1 MDSKAESGG
10 KRMSTET
17 NRSRRE
23 AWAEAVK
30 PIVESIETRGD
41 EALLEWTRQFDGVDK
56 IESVDLSR
64 FTPPAAYAELTEAL
78 TLAAERIRAF
88 HARQVRQDDVFEDTM
103 FRLGRRYMPLDSV
116 GVYVPGG
123 TAVYPSSVLM
133 NIIPAKVAGVKRVVM
148 VTPPKADGI
157 DISLLIA
164 AKIAGADECFLVGG
178 AQAVAALAYGT
189 ETIRPVDKIV
199 GPGNAYVA
207 TAKSLVSD
215 IVGID
220 SVAGP
225 SEVLIIADET
235 ANPKWV
241 AADLLAQAEHDV
253 EATAIA
259 LVTSETLRDQI
270 EQELEQQL
278 ALLPRQDIAR
288 EALKRGGVLHKSL
301 KEAITYANTMAAEH
315 VQLAVKDPEQLM
327 QSIRHGGS
335 FFLGHEA
342 AEAFGDYIAGPN
354 HVLPTSG
361 TARFSSGLSVD
372 DFYRRQTFLEMTEL
386 DETITKAAIRIA
398 KQEQLEGHARAMAVR
413 MEDV

>member
-1 MDSKAESGG
+1 
-10 KRMSTET
+10 MSTET
-17 NRSRRE
+17 NRTRRE
-23 AWAEAVK
+23 SWVEVVK
-30 PIVESIETRGD
+30 PILEAVESNGD
-41 EALLEWTRQFDGVDK
+41 EALLAFTKKFDGVDK
-56 IESVDLSR
+56 IETVDLTT
-64 FTPPAAYAELTEAL
+64 FTPPEAYAELTEAL
-78 TLAAERIRAF
+78 TLAAERIRTF
-88 HARQVRQDDVFEDTM
+88 HERQRRQDDVYEDDI
-103 FRLGRRYMPLDSV
+103 FRLGRRFMALDSV

-148 VTPPKADGI
+148 VTPPKQDGI
-157 DISLLIA
+157 DLSLLIA
-164 AKIAGADECFLVGG
+164 AKIAGADECYLVGG
-178 AQAVAALAYGT
+178 AQAVAALAFGT
-189 ETIRPVDKIV
+189 ETIQPVDKIV

-207 TAKSLVSD
+207 TAKSLVSH

-253 EATAIA
+253 EATALA
-259 LVTSETLRDQI
+259 LVTTDELAVAIR
-270 EQELEQQL
+270 QELERQL
-278 ALLPRQDIAR
+278 AELPRRDIAI
-288 EALKRGGVLHKSL
+288 EAMKRGGVLVKT
-301 KEAITYANTMAAEH
+301 KDEAIRYANEMAAEH
-315 VQLAVKDPEQLM
+315 VQLAVADPEDYM
-327 QSIRHGGS
+327 QAIRHGGS

-372 DFYRRQTFLEMTEL
+372 DFYRRQTFLQMTEL
-386 DETITKAAIRIA
+386 DERITRAAIRIA
-398 KQEQLEGHARAMAVR
+398 QQEQLDGHARAMAVR
-413 MEDV
+413 LEDV

>member
-1 MDSKAESGG
+1 
-10 KRMSTET
+10 MSTET
-17 NRSRRE
+17 NRTRRE
-23 AWAEAVK
+23 SWAEAVK
-30 PIVESIETRGD
+30 PILEAVESNGD
-41 EALLEWTRQFDGVDK
+41 EALLAFTKKFDGVDK
-56 IESVDLSR
+56 IETVDLTT
-64 FTPPAAYAELTEAL
+64 FTPPEAYAELTEAL
-78 TLAAERIRAF
+78 TLAAERIRTF
-88 HARQVRQDDVFEDTM
+88 HERQRRQDDVYEDGM
-103 FRLGRRYMPLDSV
+103 FRLGRRFMALDSV

-148 VTPPKADGI
+148 VTPPKQDGI
-157 DISLLIA
+157 DLSLLIA
-164 AKIAGADECFLVGG
+164 AKIAGADECYLVGG
-178 AQAVAALAYGT
+178 AQAVAALAFGT
-189 ETIRPVDKIV
+189 ETIQPVDKIV

-207 TAKSLVSD
+207 TAKSLVSH

-253 EATAIA
+253 EATALA
-259 LVTSETLRDQI
+259 LVTTDELAEAIR
-270 EQELEQQL
+270 QELDRQL
-278 ALLPRQDIAR
+278 AELPRRDIAI
-288 EALKRGGVLHKSL
+288 EAMKRGGVLVKT
-301 KEAITYANTMAAEH
+301 KAEAIRYANEMAAEH
-315 VQLAVKDPEQLM
+315 VQLAVADPEDYM
-327 QSIRHGGS
+327 QAIRHGGS

-372 DFYRRQTFLEMTEL
+372 DFYRRQTFLQMTEL
-386 DETITKAAIRIA
+386 DERITRAAIRIA
-398 KQEQLEGHARAMAVR
+398 QQEQLDGHARAMAVR
-413 MEDV
+413 LEDV

>member
-1 MDSKAESGG
+1 
-10 KRMSTET
+10 MSTET

-30 PIVESIETRGD
+30 PIVESIEARGD
-41 EALLEWTRQFDGVDK
+41 EALLEWTKQFDGVDR
-56 IESVDLSR
+56 IESVDLAS
-64 FTPPAAYAELTEAL
+64 FNPPVAYSELTEAL

-164 AKIAGADECFLVGG
+164 AKIAGADECFLIGG

-207 TAKSLVSD
+207 TAKALVSH

-259 LVTSETLRDQI
+259 IVTSETLRDQI
-270 EQELEQQL
+270 EQELERQL
-278 ALLPRQDIAR
+278 VQLPRQDIAR
-288 EALKRGGVLHKSL
+288 ESLKRGGVLYRTI
-301 KEAITYANTMAAEH
+301 EDAIEYANTMAAEH
-315 VQLAVKDPEQLM
+315 VQLAVKDPEVLM
-327 QSIRHGGS
+327 RAIRHGGS

>member
-1 MDSKAESGG
+1 
-10 KRMSTET
+10 MSTET
-17 NRSRRE
+17 NRARRE
-23 AWAEAVK
+23 SWAEAVK
-30 PIVESIETRGD
+30 PILEAVESNGD
-41 EALLEWTRQFDGVDK
+41 EALLAFTKKFDGVDK
-56 IESVDLSR
+56 IETVDLTT
-64 FTPPAAYAELTEAL
+64 FTPPDAYAELTEAL
-78 TLAAERIRAF
+78 TLAAERIRTF
-88 HARQVRQDDVFEDTM
+88 HSRQRRQDDVYEDEM
-103 FRLGRRYMPLDSV
+103 FRLGRRFMPLDSV

-148 VTPPKADGI
+148 VTPPKQDGI
-157 DISLLIA
+157 DLSLLIA
-164 AKIAGADECFLVGG
+164 AKIAGADECYLVGG
-178 AQAVAALAYGT
+178 AQAVAALAFGT
-189 ETIRPVDKIV
+189 ETIQPVDKIV

-207 TAKSLVSD
+207 TAKSLVSH

-253 EATAIA
+253 EATALA
-259 LVTSETLRDQI
+259 LVTTDELAEAIR
-270 EQELEQQL
+270 QELERQL
-278 ALLPRQDIAR
+278 AELPRRDIAI
-288 EALKRGGVLHKSL
+288 EAMKRGGVLVKT
-301 KEAITYANTMAAEH
+301 KAEAIRYANEMAAEH
-315 VQLAVKDPEQLM
+315 VQLAVADPEDYM
-327 QSIRHGGS
+327 QAIRHGGS

-372 DFYRRQTFLEMTEL
+372 DFYRRQTFLQMTEL
-386 DETITKAAIRIA
+386 DERITRAAIRIA
-398 KQEQLEGHARAMAVR
+398 QQEQLDGHARAMAVR
-413 MEDV
+413 LEDV

>member
-1 MDSKAESGG
+1 
-10 KRMSTET
+10 MSTET
-17 NRSRRE
+17 NRTRRE
-23 AWAEAVK
+23 SWAEAVK
-30 PIVESIETRGD
+30 PILEAVESNGD
-41 EALLEWTRQFDGVDK
+41 EALLAFTKKFDGVDK
-56 IESVDLSR
+56 IETVDLTT
-64 FTPPAAYAELTEAL
+64 FTPPEAYAELTEAL
-78 TLAAERIRAF
+78 TLAAERIRTF
-88 HARQVRQDDVFEDTM
+88 HERQRRQDDVYEDGM
-103 FRLGRRYMPLDSV
+103 FRLGRRFMALDSV

-148 VTPPKADGI
+148 VTPPKQDGI
-157 DISLLIA
+157 DLSLLIA
-164 AKIAGADECFLVGG
+164 AKIAGADECYLVGG
-178 AQAVAALAYGT
+178 AQAVAALAFGT
-189 ETIRPVDKIV
+189 ETIQPVDKIV

-207 TAKSLVSD
+207 TAKSLVSH

-253 EATAIA
+253 EATALA
-259 LVTSETLRDQI
+259 LVTTDELAEAIR
-270 EQELEQQL
+270 QELDRQL
-278 ALLPRQDIAR
+278 AELPRRDIAI
-288 EALKRGGVLHKSL
+288 EAMKRGGVLVKT
-301 KEAITYANTMAAEH
+301 KAEAIRYANEMAAEH
-315 VQLAVKDPEQLM
+315 VQLAVTDPEDYM
-327 QSIRHGGS
+327 QAIRHGGS

-372 DFYRRQTFLEMTEL
+372 DFYRRQTFLQMTEL
-386 DETITKAAIRIA
+386 DERITRAAIRIA
-398 KQEQLEGHARAMAVR
+398 QQEQLDGHARAMAVR
-413 MEDV
+413 LEDV

>member
-1 MDSKAESGG
+1 
-10 KRMSTET
+10 MSTET

-30 PIVESIETRGD
+30 PIVESIEARGD
-41 EALLEWTRQFDGVDK
+41 EALLEWTKQFDGVDR
-56 IESVDLSR
+56 IESIDLSR
-64 FTPPAAYAELTEAL
+64 FIPPTSYAELTEAL

-88 HARQVRQDDVFEDTM
+88 HARQVREDDVFEDTM

-164 AKIAGADECFLVGG
+164 AKIAGADECFLIGG

-207 TAKSLVSD
+207 TAKALVSH

-225 SEVLIIADET
+225 SEVLIIADDT

-259 LVTSETLRDQI
+259 LVTTEALRD
-270 EQELEQQL
+270 EVDQELERQL
-278 ALLPRQDIAR
+278 SLLPRQEIAR
-288 EALKRGGVLHKSL
+288 ESLKRGGVIVRSL
-301 KEAITYANTMAAEH
+301 EDAIDYANTMAAEH
-315 VQLAVKDPEQLM
+315 VQLAVKDPETLM
-327 QSIRHGGS
+327 RAIRHGGS

-386 DETITKAAIRIA
+386 DEAITKAAIRIA

-413 MEDV
+413 MEDI

>member
-1 MDSKAESGG
+1 
-10 KRMSTET
+10 MSTET
-17 NRSRRE
+17 NRTRRE
-23 AWAEAVK
+23 SWVEVVK
-30 PIVESIETRGD
+30 PILEAVESNGD
-41 EALLEWTRQFDGVDK
+41 EALLAFTKKFDGVDK
-56 IESVDLSR
+56 IEMVDLTT
-64 FTPPAAYAELTEAL
+64 FTPPEAYAELTEAL
-78 TLAAERIRAF
+78 TLAAERIRTF
-88 HARQVRQDDVFEDTM
+88 HERQRRQDDVYEDGM
-103 FRLGRRYMPLDSV
+103 FRLGRRFMALDSV

-148 VTPPKADGI
+148 VTPPKQDGI
-157 DISLLIA
+157 DLSLLIA
-164 AKIAGADECFLVGG
+164 AKIAGADECYLVGG
-178 AQAVAALAYGT
+178 AQAVAALAFGT
-189 ETIRPVDKIV
+189 ETIQPVDKIV

-207 TAKSLVSD
+207 TAKSLVSH

-253 EATAIA
+253 EATALA
-259 LVTSETLRDQI
+259 LVTTDELAVAIR
-270 EQELEQQL
+270 QELERQL
-278 ALLPRQDIAR
+278 AELPRRDIAI
-288 EALKRGGVLHKSL
+288 EAMKRGGVLVKT
-301 KEAITYANTMAAEH
+301 KDEAIRYANEMAAEH
-315 VQLAVKDPEQLM
+315 VQLAVADPEDYM
-327 QSIRHGGS
+327 QAIRHGGS

-372 DFYRRQTFLEMTEL
+372 DFYRRQTFLQMTEL
-386 DETITKAAIRIA
+386 DERITRAAIRIA
-398 KQEQLEGHARAMAVR
+398 QQEQLDGHARAMAVR
-413 MEDV
+413 LEDV

>member
-1 MDSKAESGG
+1 
-10 KRMSTET
+10 MSTET
-17 NRSRRE
+17 NRTRRE
-23 AWAEAVK
+23 SWAEAVK
-30 PIVESIETRGD
+30 PILEAVESNGD
-41 EALLEWTRQFDGVDK
+41 EALLAFTKKFDGVDK
-56 IESVDLSR
+56 IETVDLST
-64 FTPPAAYAELTEAL
+64 FTPPEAYAELTEAL
-78 TLAAERIRAF
+78 TLAAERIRTF
-88 HARQVRQDDVFEDTM
+88 HERQRRQDDMYEDEM
-103 FRLGRRYMPLDSV
+103 FRLGRRFRPLDSV

-148 VTPPKADGI
+148 VTPPKQDGI
-157 DISLLIA
+157 DLSLLIA
-164 AKIAGADECFLVGG
+164 AKIAGADECYLVGG
-178 AQAVAALAYGT
+178 AQAVAALAFGT
-189 ETIRPVDKIV
+189 ETIQPVDKIV

-207 TAKSLVSD
+207 TAKSLISH

-253 EATAIA
+253 EATALA
-259 LVTSETLRDQI
+259 LVTTGELAEAIR
-270 EQELEQQL
+270 QELDRQL
-278 ALLPRQDIAR
+278 AELPRRDIAI
-288 EALKRGGVLHKSL
+288 EAMKRGGVLVKT
-301 KEAITYANTMAAEH
+301 KAEAIRYANEMAAEH
-315 VQLAVKDPEQLM
+315 VQLAVADPEDYM
-327 QSIRHGGS
+327 QAIRHGGS

-372 DFYRRQTFLEMTEL
+372 DFYRRQTFLQMTEL
-386 DETITKAAIRIA
+386 DERITRAAIRIA
-398 KQEQLEGHARAMAVR
+398 QQEQLDGHARAMAVR
-413 MEDV
+413 LEDV

>member
-1 MDSKAESGG
+1 
-10 KRMSTET
+10 MSTET

-30 PIVESIETRGD
+30 PIVEAVEARGD
-41 EALLEWTRQFDGVDK
+41 EALLEWTRQFDGVDQ

-78 TLAAERIRAF
+78 SLAAERIRAF
-88 HARQVRQDDVFEDTM
+88 HAHQVRQDDVFEDTM

-207 TAKSLVSD
+207 TAKALVSH

-225 SEVLIIADET
+225 SEVLIIADES

-259 LVTSETLRDQI
+259 LVTTETLRDEV
-270 EQELEQQL
+270 EQELEHQL
-278 ALLPRQDIAR
+278 SLLPRQEIAR
-288 EALKRGGVLHKSL
+288 ESLKRGGVIVRSL
-301 KEAITYANTMAAEH
+301 EDAIEYANTMAAEH
-315 VQLAVKDPEQLM
+315 VQLAVKNPETLM
-327 QSIRHGGS
+327 DAIRHGGS

-386 DETITKAAIRIA
+386 DEAITKAAIRIA

>member
-1 MDSKAESGG
+1 
-10 KRMSTET
+10 MSLE
-17 NRSRRE
+17 NRTRRE
-23 AWAEAVK
+23 TWAEAVK
-30 PIVESIETRGD
+30 PILEAIETRGD
-41 EALLEWTRQFDGVDK
+41 EALLEYTLKFDGVNQ
-56 IESVDLSR
+56 IEVVDLAS
-64 FTPPAAYAELTEAL
+64 FTPPAAYEELTDAL
-78 TLAAERIRAF
+78 TLAARRIRAF
-88 HARQVRQDDVFEDTM
+88 HERQRRDDDVFEDEM

-133 NIIPAKVAGVKRVVM
+133 NVIPAKVAGVKRVVM
-148 VTPPKADGI
+148 VTPPKSDGI
-157 DISLLIA
+157 DVSLLIA
-164 AKIAGADECFLVGG
+164 AKIAGADECYLVGG
-178 AQAVAALAYGT
+178 AQAVAALAFGT

-207 TAKSLVSD
+207 TAKALVSH

-253 EATAIA
+253 EATALA
-259 LVTSETLRDQI
+259 LVTSNRMARAINE
-270 EQELEQQL
+270 ELARQL
-278 ALLPRQDIAR
+278 DDLPRRDIAI
-288 EALKRGGVLHKSL
+288 EALKRGGVVVKS
-301 KEAITYANTMAAEH
+301 KDEAIRQANEMAAEH
-315 VQLAVKDPEQLM
+315 VQLAVENPDDYMKQ
-327 QSIRHGGS
+327 IRHGGS

-372 DFYRRQTFLEMTEL
+372 DFYRRQTFLQMTEL
-386 DETITKAAIRIA
+386 DETVTRAAIRIA
-398 KQEQLEGHARAMAVR
+398 KQEQLEGHARAMAAR

>member
-1 MDSKAESGG
+1 
-10 KRMSTET
+10 MSTET
-17 NRSRRE
+17 NRARRE
-23 AWAEAVK
+23 SWAEAVK
-30 PIVESIETRGD
+30 PILEAVESNGD
-41 EALLEWTRQFDGVDK
+41 EALLAFTRKFDGVDK
-56 IESVDLSR
+56 IETVDLTT
-64 FTPPAAYAELTEAL
+64 FTPPDAYAELTEAL
-78 TLAAERIRAF
+78 TLAAERIRTF
-88 HARQVRQDDVFEDTM
+88 HERQRRQDDVYEDEM
-103 FRLGRRYMPLDSV
+103 FRLGRRFMPLDSV

-148 VTPPKADGI
+148 VTPPKQDGI
-157 DISLLIA
+157 DLSLLIA
-164 AKIAGADECFLVGG
+164 AKIAGADECYLVGG
-178 AQAVAALAYGT
+178 AQAVAALAFGT
-189 ETIRPVDKIV
+189 ETIQPVDKIV

-207 TAKSLVSD
+207 TAKSLVSH

-253 EATAIA
+253 EATALA
-259 LVTSETLRDQI
+259 LVTTGELAEAIR
-270 EQELEQQL
+270 QELDRQL
-278 ALLPRQDIAR
+278 AELPRRDIAI
-288 EALKRGGVLHKSL
+288 EAMKRGGVLVKT
-301 KEAITYANTMAAEH
+301 KAEAIRYANEMAAEH
-315 VQLAVKDPEQLM
+315 VQLAVADPEDYM
-327 QSIRHGGS
+327 QAIRHGGS

-372 DFYRRQTFLEMTEL
+372 DFYRRQTFLQMTEL
-386 DETITKAAIRIA
+386 DERITRAAIRIA
-398 KQEQLEGHARAMAVR
+398 QQEQLDGHARAMAVR
-413 MEDV
+413 LEDV

>member
-1 MDSKAESGG
+1 
-10 KRMSTET
+10 MSTET

-30 PIVESIETRGD
+30 PIVESIEAGGD
-41 EALLEWTRQFDGVDK
+41 EALLEWTKQFDGVDR
-56 IESVDLSR
+56 IEKVDLAR
-64 FTPPAAYAELTEAL
+64 FNPPVAYAELTEAL

-164 AKIAGADECFLVGG
+164 AKIAGADECFLIGG

-207 TAKSLVSD
+207 TAKALVSH

-278 ALLPRQDIAR
+278 AQLPRQDIAR
-288 EALKRGGVLHKSL
+288 ESLKRGGVLYRTI
-301 KEAITYANTMAAEH
+301 EDAIEYANTMAAEH
-315 VQLAVKDPEQLM
+315 VQLAVKDPEVLM
-327 QSIRHGGS
+327 RAIRHGGS

-413 MEDV
+413 MEDI

>member
-1 MDSKAESGG
+1 
-10 KRMSTET
+10 MSTET

-30 PIVESIETRGD
+30 PIVESIEARGD
-41 EALLEWTRQFDGVDK
+41 EALLEWTKQFDGVDR
-56 IESVDLSR
+56 IESVDLAI
-64 FTPPAAYAELTEAL
+64 FNPPAEYAELTEAL

-207 TAKSLVSD
+207 TAKALVSH

-259 LVTSETLRDQI
+259 LVTSETLSNQI
-270 EQELEQQL
+270 EQELERQL
-278 ALLPRQDIAR
+278 VLLPRQDIAR
-288 EALKRGGVLHKSL
+288 ESLKRGGVLYRTI
-301 KEAITYANTMAAEH
+301 EDAIEYANTMAAEH
-315 VQLAVKDPEQLM
+315 VQLAVKDPEVLM
-327 QSIRHGGS
+327 RAIRHGGS

-398 KQEQLEGHARAMAVR
+398 KQELLEGHARAMAVR
-413 MEDV
+413 MEDI

>member
-1 MDSKAESGG
+1 
-10 KRMSTET
+10 MSTET
-17 NRSRRE
+17 NRTRRE
-23 AWAEAVK
+23 SWAEAVK
-30 PIVESIETRGD
+30 PILEAVESNGD
-41 EALLEWTRQFDGVDK
+41 EALLAFTKKFDGVDK
-56 IESVDLSR
+56 IETVDLTT
-64 FTPPAAYAELTEAL
+64 FTPPKAYAELTEAL
-78 TLAAERIRAF
+78 TLAAERIRTF
-88 HARQVRQDDVFEDTM
+88 HERQRRQDDVYEDGM
-103 FRLGRRYMPLDSV
+103 FRLGRRFMALDSV

-148 VTPPKADGI
+148 VTPPKQEGI
-157 DISLLIA
+157 DLSLLIA
-164 AKIAGADECFLVGG
+164 AKIAGADECYLVGG
-178 AQAVAALAYGT
+178 AQAVAALAFGT
-189 ETIRPVDKIV
+189 ETIQPVDKIV

-207 TAKSLVSD
+207 TAKSLVSH

-253 EATAIA
+253 EATALA
-259 LVTSETLRDQI
+259 LVTTDELAEAIR
-270 EQELEQQL
+270 QELDRQL
-278 ALLPRQDIAR
+278 AELPRRDIAI
-288 EALKRGGVLHKSL
+288 EAMKRGGVLVKT
-301 KEAITYANTMAAEH
+301 KAEAIRYANEMAAEH
-315 VQLAVKDPEQLM
+315 VQLAVADPEDYM
-327 QSIRHGGS
+327 QAIRHGGS

-372 DFYRRQTFLEMTEL
+372 DFYRRQTFLQMTEL
-386 DETITKAAIRIA
+386 DERITRAAIRIA
-398 KQEQLEGHARAMAVR
+398 QQEQLDGHARAMAVR
-413 MEDV
+413 LEDV

>member
-1 MDSKAESGG
+1 
-10 KRMSTET
+10 MSTET
-17 NRSRRE
+17 NRTRRE
-23 AWAEAVK
+23 SWAEAVK
-30 PIVESIETRGD
+30 PILEAVESNGD
-41 EALLEWTRQFDGVDK
+41 EALLAFTKKFDGVDK
-56 IESVDLSR
+56 IETVDLTTFS
-64 FTPPAAYAELTEAL
+64 PPEAYAELTEAL
-78 TLAAERIRAF
+78 TLAAERIRTF
-88 HARQVRQDDVFEDTM
+88 HERQRRQNDVYEDGM
-103 FRLGRRYMPLDSV
+103 FRLGRRFMALDSV

-148 VTPPKADGI
+148 VTPPKQDGI
-157 DISLLIA
+157 DLSLLIA
-164 AKIAGADECFLVGG
+164 AKIAGADECYLVGG
-178 AQAVAALAYGT
+178 AQAVAALAFGT
-189 ETIRPVDKIV
+189 ETIQPVDKIV

-207 TAKSLVSD
+207 TAKSLVSH

-253 EATAIA
+253 EATALA
-259 LVTSETLRDQI
+259 LVTTDELAEAIR
-270 EQELEQQL
+270 QELDRQL
-278 ALLPRQDIAR
+278 AELPRRDIAK
-288 EALKRGGVLHKSL
+288 EAMKRGGVLIKT
-301 KEAITYANTMAAEH
+301 KNEAIRYANEMAAEH
-315 VQLAVKDPEQLM
+315 VQLAVADPEDYM
-327 QSIRHGGS
+327 QAIRHGGS

-372 DFYRRQTFLEMTEL
+372 DFYRRQTFLQMTEL
-386 DETITKAAIRIA
+386 DERITRAAIRIA
-398 KQEQLEGHARAMAVR
+398 QQEQLDGHARAMAVR
-413 MEDV
+413 LEDV

>member
-1 MDSKAESGG
+1 
-10 KRMSTET
+10 MSTET
-17 NRSRRE
+17 NRARRE
-23 AWAEAVK
+23 SWAEAVK
-30 PIVESIETRGD
+30 PILEAVESNGD
-41 EALLEWTRQFDGVDK
+41 EALLAFTKKFDGVDK
-56 IESVDLSR
+56 IETVDLTT
-64 FTPPAAYAELTEAL
+64 FTPPDAYAELTEAL
-78 TLAAERIRAF
+78 TLAAERIRTF
-88 HARQVRQDDVFEDTM
+88 HSRQRRQEDVYEDEM
-103 FRLGRRYMPLDSV
+103 FRLGRRFMPLDSV

-148 VTPPKADGI
+148 VTPPKQDGI
-157 DISLLIA
+157 DLSLLIA
-164 AKIAGADECFLVGG
+164 AKIAGADECYLVGG
-178 AQAVAALAYGT
+178 AQAVAALAFGT
-189 ETIRPVDKIV
+189 ETIQPVDKIV

-207 TAKSLVSD
+207 TAKSLVSH

-235 ANPKWV
+235 AHPKWV

-253 EATAIA
+253 EATALA
-259 LVTSETLRDQI
+259 LVTTGELAEAIR
-270 EQELEQQL
+270 QELERQL
-278 ALLPRQDIAR
+278 AELPRRDIAI
-288 EALKRGGVLHKSL
+288 EAMKRGGVLVKT
-301 KEAITYANTMAAEH
+301 KAEAIRYANEMAAEH
-315 VQLAVKDPEQLM
+315 VQLAVAAPEDYM
-327 QSIRHGGS
+327 QAIRHGGS

-372 DFYRRQTFLEMTEL
+372 DFYRRQTFLQMTEL
-386 DETITKAAIRIA
+386 DERITRAAIRIA
-398 KQEQLEGHARAMAVR
+398 QQEQLDGHARAMAVR

>member
-1 MDSKAESGG
+1 
-10 KRMSTET
+10 MSTET

-30 PIVESIETRGD
+30 PIVESIEARGD
-41 EALLEWTRQFDGVDK
+41 EALLEWTKQFDGVDR
-56 IESVDLSR
+56 IESVDLAR
-64 FTPPAAYAELTEAL
+64 FNPPVAYDELTEAL

-164 AKIAGADECFLVGG
+164 AKIAGADECFLIGG

-189 ETIRPVDKIV
+189 ETIRQVDKIV

-207 TAKSLVSD
+207 TAKALVSH

-270 EQELEQQL
+270 EQELERQL
-278 ALLPRQDIAR
+278 VLLPRQDIAR
-288 EALKRGGVLHKSL
+288 ESLKRGGVLYRTI
-301 KEAITYANTMAAEH
+301 EDAIEYANTMAAEH
-315 VQLAVKDPEQLM
+315 VQLAVKDPEALM
-327 QSIRHGGS
+327 RTIRHGGS

>member
-1 MDSKAESGG
+1 G
-10 KRMSTET
+10 T
-17 NRSRRE
+17 
-23 AWAEAVK
+23 
-30 PIVESIETRGD
+30 
-41 EALLEWTRQFDGVDK
+41 
-56 IESVDLSR
+56 
-64 FTPPAAYAELTEAL
+64 
-78 TLAAERIRAF
+78 
-88 HARQVRQDDVFEDTM
+88 DT
-103 FRLGRRYMPLDSV
+103 
-116 GVYVPGG
+116 
-123 TAVYPSSVLM
+123 
-133 NIIPAKVAGVKRVVM
+133 IH
-148 VTPPKADGI
+148 
-157 DISLLIA
+157 
-164 AKIAGADECFLVGG
+164 
-178 AQAVAALAYGT
+178 
-189 ETIRPVDKIV
+189 PVDKIV

-207 TAKSLVSD
+207 TAKALVSH

-235 ANPKWV
+235 ANSKWV

-259 LVTSETLRDQI
+259 LVTSEALRDEV
-270 EQELEQQL
+270 EQELERQL
-278 ALLPRQDIAR
+278 ALLPRQDIAK
-288 EALKRGGVLHKSL
+288 ESLKRGGVLHRSL
-301 KEAITYANTMAAEH
+301 EEAVEYANTMAAEH

-327 QSIRHGGS
+327 KSIRHGGS

>member
-1 MDSKAESGG
+1 
-10 KRMSTET
+10 MSTET

-30 PIVESIETRGD
+30 PIVESIEARGD
-41 EALLEWTRQFDGVDK
+41 EALLEWTRQFDGVDR

-88 HARQVRQDDVFEDTM
+88 HAHQVRQDDVFEDTM

-207 TAKSLVSD
+207 TAKALVSH

-259 LVTSETLRDQI
+259 LVTTETLRDEV
-270 EQELEQQL
+270 EQELERQL

-288 EALKRGGVLHKSL
+288 EALKRGGVLYRSL
-301 KEAITYANTMAAEH
+301 EEAIEYANTMAAEH

-327 QSIRHGGS
+327 KSIRHGGS

-398 KQEQLEGHARAMAVR
+398 EQEQLEGHARAMAVR

>member
-1 MDSKAESGG
+1 
-10 KRMSTET
+10 MSTET

-30 PIVESIETRGD
+30 PIVESIEARGD
-41 EALLEWTRQFDGVDK
+41 EALLEWTKQFDGVDR
-56 IESVDLSR
+56 IESVDLAR
-64 FTPPAAYAELTEAL
+64 FNPPVAYAVLTEAL

-164 AKIAGADECFLVGG
+164 AKIAGADECFLIGG

-189 ETIRPVDKIV
+189 ETIRSVDKIV

-207 TAKSLVSD
+207 TAKALVSH

-288 EALKRGGVLHKSL
+288 DSLKRGGVMYRTI
-301 KEAITYANTMAAEH
+301 EDAIEYANTMAAEH
-315 VQLAVKDPEQLM
+315 VQLAVKDPEALM
-327 QSIRHGGS
+327 RTIRHGGS

>member
-1 MDSKAESGG
+1 
-10 KRMSTET
+10 MSTET

-30 PIVESIETRGD
+30 PIVEAVEARGD
-41 EALLEWTRQFDGVDK
+41 EALLEWTRQFDGVEQ

-88 HARQVRQDDVFEDTM
+88 HAHQVRQDDVFEDTM

-207 TAKSLVSD
+207 TAKALVSH

-259 LVTSETLRDQI
+259 LVTTETLRDEV
-270 EQELEQQL
+270 EQELERQL
-278 ALLPRQDIAR
+278 SLLPRQEIAR
-288 EALKRGGVLHKSL
+288 ESLKRGGVIVRSL
-301 KEAITYANTMAAEH
+301 EDAIDYANTMAAEH
-315 VQLAVKDPEQLM
+315 VQLSVKDPETLM
-327 QSIRHGGS
+327 RAIRHGGS

-386 DETITKAAIRIA
+386 DEAITKAAIRIA

>member
-1 MDSKAESGG
+1 
-10 KRMSTET
+10 MSTET
-17 NRSRRE
+17 NRARRE
-23 AWAEAVK
+23 SWAEAVK
-30 PIVESIETRGD
+30 PILEAVESNGD
-41 EALLEWTRQFDGVDK
+41 EALLAFTKKFDGVDK
-56 IESVDLSR
+56 IETVDLTT
-64 FTPPAAYAELTEAL
+64 FTPPDAYAELTEAL
-78 TLAAERIRAF
+78 TLAAERIRTF
-88 HARQVRQDDVFEDTM
+88 HERQRRQDDVYEDGM
-103 FRLGRRYMPLDSV
+103 FRLGRRFMALDSV

-148 VTPPKADGI
+148 VTPPKQDGI
-157 DISLLIA
+157 DLSLLIA
-164 AKIAGADECFLVGG
+164 AKIAGADECYLVGG
-178 AQAVAALAYGT
+178 AQAVAALAFGT
-189 ETIRPVDKIV
+189 ETIQPVDKIV

-207 TAKSLVSD
+207 TAKSLVSH

-253 EATAIA
+253 EATALA
-259 LVTSETLRDQI
+259 LVTTGELAEAIR
-270 EQELEQQL
+270 QELDRQL
-278 ALLPRQDIAR
+278 AELPRRDIAI
-288 EALKRGGVLHKSL
+288 EAMKRGGVLVKT
-301 KEAITYANTMAAEH
+301 KAEAIRYANEMAAEH
-315 VQLAVKDPEQLM
+315 VQLAVADPEDYM
-327 QSIRHGGS
+327 QAIRHGGS

-372 DFYRRQTFLEMTEL
+372 DFYRRQTFLQMTEL
-386 DETITKAAIRIA
+386 DERITRAAIRIA
-398 KQEQLEGHARAMAVR
+398 QQEQLDGHARAMAVR
-413 MEDV
+413 LEDV

>member
-1 MDSKAESGG
+1 
-10 KRMSTET
+10 MSTET

-23 AWAEAVK
+23 SWAEAVK
-30 PIVESIETRGD
+30 PILEAVESNGD
-41 EALLEWTRQFDGVDK
+41 EALLEFTKKFDGVDV
-56 IESVDLSR
+56 IETVDLTA
-64 FTPPAAYAELTEAL
+64 FTPPEAYGELTEAL
-78 TLAAERIRAF
+78 TLAAERIRTF
-88 HARQVRQDDVFEDTM
+88 HERQRRQDDAYEDGM
-103 FRLGRRYMPLDSV
+103 FRLGRRFMPLDSV

-133 NIIPAKVAGVKRVVM
+133 NIIPAKVAGVKRIVM
-148 VTPPKADGI
+148 VTPPKPDGI
-157 DISLLIA
+157 DLSLLIA
-164 AKIAGADECFLVGG
+164 AKIAGADECHLVGG
-178 AQAVAALAYGT
+178 AQAVAALAFGT
-189 ETIRPVDKIV
+189 ETIKPVDKIV

-207 TAKSLVSD
+207 TAKSLVSH

-253 EATAIA
+253 EATALA
-259 LVTSETLRDQI
+259 LVTSVELAERI
-270 EQELEQQL
+270 EQELARQL
-278 ALLPRQDIAR
+278 AELPRRDIAV
-288 EALKRGGVLHKSL
+288 EALKRGGVRIMSS
-301 KEAITYANTMAAEH
+301 ERAIEVANEMAAEH
-315 VQLAVKDPEQLM
+315 VQLAVSDPETYM
-327 QSIRHGGS
+327 QAIRHGGS

-372 DFYRRQTFLEMTEL
+372 DFYRRQTFLQMTEL
-386 DETITKAAIRIA
+386 DERVTRAAIRIA
-398 KQEQLEGHARAMAVR
+398 QQEQLDGHARAMAVR
-413 MEDV
+413 LEDV

>member
-1 MDSKAESGG
+1 
-10 KRMSTET
+10 MSTET

-30 PIVESIETRGD
+30 PIVESIEAGGD
-41 EALLEWTRQFDGVDK
+41 EALLKWTKQFDGVDR
-56 IESVDLSR
+56 IEKVDLAR
-64 FTPPAAYAELTEAL
+64 FNPPVAYAELTEAL

-164 AKIAGADECFLVGG
+164 AKIAGADECFLIGG

-207 TAKSLVSD
+207 TAKALVSH

-270 EQELEQQL
+270 EQELERQL
-278 ALLPRQDIAR
+278 AQLPRQDIAR
-288 EALKRGGVLHKSL
+288 ESLKRGGVLYRTI
-301 KEAITYANTMAAEH
+301 EDAIEYANTMAAEH
-315 VQLAVKDPEQLM
+315 VQLAVKDPEVLM
-327 QSIRHGGS
+327 RAIRHGGS

>member
-1 MDSKAESGG
+1 
-10 KRMSTET
+10 MSTET
-17 NRSRRE
+17 NRTRRE
-23 AWAEAVK
+23 SWVEAVK
-30 PIVESIETRGD
+30 PILEAVESNGD
-41 EALLEWTRQFDGVDK
+41 EALLAFTRKFDGVDK
-56 IESVDLSR
+56 IETVDLTT
-64 FTPPAAYAELTEAL
+64 FTPPDAYAELTEAL
-78 TLAAERIRAF
+78 TLAAERIRTF
-88 HARQVRQDDVFEDTM
+88 HERQRRQDDVYEDEM
-103 FRLGRRYMPLDSV
+103 FRLGRRFMPLDSV

-148 VTPPKADGI
+148 VTPPKQDGI
-157 DISLLIA
+157 DLSLLIA
-164 AKIAGADECFLVGG
+164 AKIAGADECYLVGG
-178 AQAVAALAYGT
+178 AQAVAALAFGT
-189 ETIRPVDKIV
+189 ETIQPVDKIV

-207 TAKSLVSD
+207 TAKSLISH

-235 ANPKWV
+235 AHPKWV

-253 EATAIA
+253 EATALA
-259 LVTSETLRDQI
+259 LVTTGELAEAIR
-270 EQELEQQL
+270 QELDRQL
-278 ALLPRQDIAR
+278 AELPRRDIAI
-288 EALKRGGVLHKSL
+288 EAMKRGGVLVKT
-301 KEAITYANTMAAEH
+301 KAEAIRYANEMAAEH
-315 VQLAVKDPEQLM
+315 VQLAVADPEDYM
-327 QSIRHGGS
+327 QAIRHGGS

-386 DETITKAAIRIA
+386 DERITRAAIRIA
-398 KQEQLEGHARAMAVR
+398 QQEQLDGHARAMAVR
-413 MEDV
+413 LEDV

>member
-1 MDSKAESGG
+1 
-10 KRMSTET
+10 MSTET

-88 HARQVRQDDVFEDTM
+88 HSHQVRQDDVFEDTM

-207 TAKSLVSD
+207 TAKALVSH

-225 SEVLIIADET
+225 SEVLIVADET

-259 LVTSETLRDQI
+259 LVTTETLRD
-270 EQELEQQL
+270 EVERELERQL

-288 EALKRGGVLHKSL
+288 EALKRGGVLYRSL
-301 KEAITYANTMAAEH
+301 EEAIEYANTMAAEH

-327 QSIRHGGS
+327 KSIRHGGS

>member
-1 MDSKAESGG
+1 
-10 KRMSTET
+10 MSTET

-23 AWAEAVK
+23 AWSEAVK
-30 PIVESIETRGD
+30 PIVESIEARGD
-41 EALLEWTRQFDGVDK
+41 EALLEWTRQFDGVDT
-56 IESVDLSR
+56 IESIDLSR
-64 FTPPAAYAELTEAL
+64 FTPPPAYEELTEAL

-88 HARQVRQDDVFEDTM
+88 HAHQVRPDEKIEDTM
-103 FRLGRRYMPLDSV
+103 FRLGRRYMALDSV

-148 VTPPKADGI
+148 VTPPKKDGI

-164 AKIAGADECFLVGG
+164 AKIAGADECYLVGG

-207 TAKSLVSD
+207 TAKALVSH

-259 LVTSETLRDQI
+259 LVTSEILRDQV
-270 EQELEQQL
+270 EQELERQL
-278 ALLPRQDIAR
+278 TLLPRQEIAR
-288 EALKRGGVLHKSL
+288 ESLKRGGVSYRTI
-301 KEAITYANTMAAEH
+301 EGAIEYANTMAAEH
-315 VQLAVKDPEQLM
+315 VQLAVKDPETLM
-327 QSIRHGGS
+327 RAIRHGGS

-372 DFYRRQTFLEMTEL
+372 DFYRRQTFLEMKEL
-386 DETITKAAIRIA
+386 DETVTKAAIRIA

-413 MEDV
+413 MEDK